1 MACAINIYM
10 TRYPRVSGFEL
21 ENTELYKRFL
31 EERQC
36 ILENKWYMSEREG
49 RDVGFE
55 RALLDWVTHFRD
67 KWIKNKK

>member
-1 MACAINIYM
+1 MAALSAIED
-10 TRYPRVSGFEL
+10 TA
-21 ENTELYKRFL
+21 LYKRFL

-55 RALLDWVTHFRD
+55 RALLNWVSNFRS
-67 KWIKNKK
+67 KWLKENK